1 MATNKEKDLLT
12 ILEVAREMYARDIKC
27 LSVDLYKSDA
37 TKFLITKD
45 GILPPFTA
53 LPGLG
58 IAAARNIVEARENGG
73 EFISIE
79 DLKAR
84 SGVSK
89 AVIEILETHGCLD
102 GLEESSQLSFFKAF
116 CFYKRKRLSV
126 SYKERIK

>member
-1 MATNKEKDLLT
+1 
-12 ILEVAREMYARDIKC
+12 MYARDIKC

-84 SGVSK
+84 SGVSQ

-102 GLEESSQLSFFKAF
+102 GLEESSQLSFLRHFVFIKEKGLVF
-116 CFYKRKRLSV
+116 LIR
-126 SYKERIK
+126 ERIK